1 MAIKYI
7 AFVLVAAVVFGLDQ
21 LGKRFVEGSL
31 AIGEHVPLVSG
42 LIGWTYRPEAGGA
55 LGFFRG
61 WAPEA
66 ELAGYAVLS
75 FVVLIVSLVFL
86 RSLAPR
92 DFGTTAALG
101 ALVGG
106 VASNGIDRYRLGSTI
121 DFIHLGPAASSLLPD
136 FNFAD
141 LAVLLGVGTLI
152 IELLANEMAARAA
165 ERPRR
170 APPY

>member
-1 MAIKYI
+1 MAIKYT
-7 AFVLVAAVVFGLDQ
+7 AFLLVAACVFGLDQ
-21 LGKRFVEGSL
+21 FGKRSAEASL
-31 AIGEHVPLVSG
+31 AIGEHVPFVSEV
-42 LIGWTYRPEAGGA
+42 IGWTYRPEAGGA

-66 ELAGYAVLS
+66 EFVGYALLS
-75 FVVLIVSLVFL
+75 SVAVIVALVFL

-92 DFGTTAALG
+92 DLGTTAALG

-106 VASNGIDRYRLGSTI
+106 VTSNGIDRYRLGSTI
-121 DFIHLGPAASSLLPD
+121 DFIHLGPAAASPLPD

-141 LAVLLGVGTLI
+141 LAVLVGVGTLI

-170 APPY
+170 SPPY